1 MASATKKANLKAA
14 RDCLAKK
21 EFREALQLCKAVIK
35 EDRNSFEAF
44 L

>member
-1 MASATKKANLKAA
+1 MSSSKKSLKAA
-14 RDCLAKK
+14 RECLARK

-35 EDRNSFEAF
+35 EDRASFEAF